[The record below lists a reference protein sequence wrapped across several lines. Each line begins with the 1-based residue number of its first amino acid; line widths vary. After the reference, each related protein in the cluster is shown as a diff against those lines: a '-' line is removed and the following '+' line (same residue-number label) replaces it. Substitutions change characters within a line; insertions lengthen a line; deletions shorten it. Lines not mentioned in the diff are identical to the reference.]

1 MKSDSEERNKQIE
14 NNFKDYIAYRGVDS
28 NNETKNLDIE
38 MKNFAPNVE
47 NNNNNSEQNNF
58 YKIYIDNEYFNSKI
72 YKELEENSELFHK
85 LISENIENRE
95 FVIFI
100 DNFEVKQN
108 NASERTSK

>member
-1 MKSDSEERNKQIE
+1 MKSNSEERNKQIE

-47 NNNNNSEQNNF
+47 NNNNNSEQNDF
-58 YKIYIDNEYFNSKI
+58 CGMYDNEYFDSKDF
-72 YKELEENSELFHK
+72 KKLEEIDEIFYEF
-85 LISENIENRE
+85 ISKNIANRE
-95 FVIFI
+95 FVKFI
-100 DNFEVKQN
+100 DNSEIRQN

>member
-1 MKSDSEERNKQIE
+1 MKSNSEERNKQIE

-47 NNNNNSEQNNF
+47 NNNNNSEQNDF
-58 YKIYIDNEYFNSKI
+58 CGMYDNEYFNSKI

>member
-1 MKSDSEERNKQIE
+1 MKSNSEERNKQIE

-47 NNNNNSEQNNF
+47 NNNNNSEQNDF
-58 YKIYIDNEYFNSKI
+58 CGMYDNEYFDSKDF
-72 YKELEENSELFHK
+72 KKLEEIDEIFYEF
-85 LISENIENRE
+85 ISKNIANRE
-95 FVIFI
+95 FAIFI
-100 DNFEVKQN
+100 DNFKIKKN

>member
-1 MKSDSEERNKQIE
+1 MKSNSEERNKQIE

-47 NNNNNSEQNNF
+47 NNNNNSDQNNF

-85 LISENIENRE
+85 LISENIDNRE

>member
-1 MKSDSEERNKQIE
+1 MKSNSEERNKQIE

-47 NNNNNSEQNNF
+47 NNNNNSEQNDF
-58 YKIYIDNEYFNSKI
+58 CGMYDNEYFYSKDF
-72 YKELEENSELFHK
+72 KKLEEIDEIFYEF
-85 LISENIENRE
+85 ISKNIANRE
-95 FVIFI
+95 FVKFI

-108 NASERTSK
+108 NASERTAK